1 MYSIIVDF
9 SDIAHRISNY
19 MVVQITPLGIANLGW
34 KFYLI
39 WVVFNAIFVPLV
51 WFLYPETSN
60 RHLEDI
66 DKTYRENKNM
76 ILVFKNKEATQVE
89 RPQRFIDA
97 EVEKLGS
104 ISKRKEND

>member
-39 WVVFNAIFVPLV
+39 WVVFNAIFVPV
-51 WFLYPETSN
+51 
-60 RHLEDI
+60 
-66 DKTYRENKNM
+66 
-76 ILVFKNKEATQVE
+76 
-89 RPQRFIDA
+89 
-97 EVEKLGS
+97 
-104 ISKRKEND
+104 